1 VSALRE
7 IRVPDL
13 GDVAGVTVVE
23 LLVAVGDRVAA
34 DDGLVT
40 LESDKASMDV
50 PATAAGVVRELLVGI
65 GDTVAAG
72 DPIARLDE
80 EAATAGLEPPPA
92 TPKAAE
98 EPAAET
104 RQAAADPGAEMATEV
119 VVLGSGPGGY
129 TAAFRAADLGK
140 KVTLVERYATLG
152 GVCLNVG
159 CIPSKALLHAA
170 RVLDEAAEFRER
182 GIDFGEPKIDLERL
196 RGWKD
201 SVVAQLTG
209 GIAGM
214 AKRRGVEIV
223 QGVGELIDPHTL
235 AVEAADG
242 RRTVRFEQAILAV
255 GSRVARI
262 PGIPYDDPR
271 VLDST
276 TALELADVPA
286 RLLIVG
292 GGVIGLEM
300 ATVYG
305 ALGSAVTVVE
315 LEDGLIPGCD
325 RDLVRPLEKR
335 LRGSYGAEILVSTG
349 VAAAVAREDGL
360 EVRFE
365 GERAPAPA
373 IFDRLLVAVGR
384 RPNGDRIGAAAAGI
398 EVDGRGFVPV
408 DRERRTNVRH
418 IFAVGD
424 LTGLPMLAHKATHEA
439 RVAAEVA
446 AGEKSGFD
454 ARVIPAVAYTD
465 PEVAW
470 VGLTETDARASGVA
484 YETGKFPWSASG
496 RSLAMGRRE
505 GATKLLFDPATKRL
519 LGAGIVGP
527 NAGEL
532 VAELALAIEM
542 DCEAADLAL
551 TVHPHPTLAE
561 TVGLAAEAFE
571 GTITD
576 LYLPRRRP
584 PG

>member
-1 VSALRE
+1 MSALRE

-542 DCEAADLAL
+542 DCEATDLAL

>member
-1 VSALRE
+1 MSALRE

-140 KVTLVERYATLG
+140 KVTLVERHATLG

-424 LTGLPMLAHKATHEA
+424 LTGQPMLAHKATHEA

-470 VGLTETDARASGVA
+470 VGLTEADARASGVA